1 MAIINLMKIELELG
15 SPFVLNFLLSPT
27 FLHSLDDGR
36 EAKLCVRHW
45 RRVEA
50 NLLEQNKTSKS
61 RQERELGRGRERERE
76 ER

>member
-1 MAIINLMKIELELG
+1 MKIELELG

-36 EAKLCVRHW
+36 RSSGVRHW